1 MIFTHELIHYKHH
14 DLIWK
19 HLANIICCIY
29 WFQPALKDVFYQLD
43 QWGET
48 YCDRTVCEYL
58 PDVKG
63 YFSTIFTKSIT
74 SPGFEK
80 ITFFVLIIGPS
91 FFLIGTILTLSYI
104 STRGKYLKKDDFF

>member
-1 MIFTHELIHYKHH
+1 MLYGGLKPRIILPRIYEPQQLNMIFTHELIHYKHH

-63 YFSTIFTKSIT
+63 YFFYDHRYFYGRDQIR
-74 SPGFEK
+74 K
-80 ITFFVLIIGPS
+80 IYNSGVI
-91 FFLIGTILTLSYI
+91 
-104 STRGKYLKKDDFF
+104 